1 VTGTGAR
8 ADYWNGDTAAMESAD
23 VVIIGGG
30 AVGAATA
37 FALTQAGVTDVTL
50 VEREQLASG
59 STAKSA
65 GGARLQFADELN
77 IRVGLR
83 SLSDFESWDALIGAH
98 VDFVPDI
105 AFHQVGYLFLLS
117 TEEQLATFR
126 TALALQQSLGVPS
139 RELTPAEA
147 GAMVPQL
154 DLDGIIAA
162 TFCPRDG
169 HMSPE
174 AVVQGYAAAAA
185 ARGARIVQG
194 RAATGIR
201 VANGRI
207 EAVETAA
214 GPIATDTVVCAAGV
228 WSRDVGAYA
237 GVDIPVV
244 GEPHWMFFS
253 PESGGLADDLPL
265 TIDFTT
271 GFYTHREGP
280 GIVFGG
286 REQTIEEVAEHA
298 LRRFPVIGELP
309 IQSEWWGYYD
319 NSPDHNAI
327 VGEAPDVARFFFATG
342 FSGHGFQQAPAVG
355 EHLAERITGR
365 PISIAMDAF
374 AIERFARGEQRVER
388 FVV

>member
-1 VTGTGAR
+1 
-8 ADYWNGDTAAMESAD
+8 MESAD

-37 FALTQAGVTDVTL
+37 FSLTQAGVTDVVL
-50 VEREQLASG
+50 VERGQLASG

-83 SLSDFESWDALIGAH
+83 SLRDFEGWAELIGAH
-98 VDFVPDI
+98 VEFVPDI

-139 RELTPAEA
+139 RELTAAEA

-154 DLDGIIAA
+154 DLDGIIGA

-185 ARGARIVQG
+185 AQG
-194 RAATGIR
+194 VRVRQGCEVTGIR
-201 VANGRI
+201 AEGGRI
-207 EAVETAA
+207 HAVETAG
-214 GPIATDTVVCAAGV
+214 GPIATDTVVCAAGA
-228 WSRDVGAYA
+228 WSHDVGALV
-237 GVDIPVV
+237 GVDIPVT

-253 PESGGLADDLPL
+253 PENGGLADDLPL
-265 TIDFTT
+265 TIDFST
-271 GFYTHREGP
+271 GFYAHREGP
-280 GIVFGG
+280 GVVFGG
-286 REQTIEEVAEHA
+286 REQTIEEIAEHA
-298 LRRFPVIGELP
+298 LRRLPVIGELP

-327 VGEAPDVARFFFATG
+327 VGEADDVARFFFATG
-342 FSGHGFQQAPAVG
+342 FSGHGFQQAPAIG
-355 EHLAERITGR
+355 EHLAERITRR
-365 PISIAMDAF
+365 PLSIEMDAF
-374 AIERFARGEQRVER
+374 SVGRFARGEHRTER